1 MSIGLAVEAF
11 RRLWVIFA
19 APDEVQAVDGKLM
32 ASIAFI
38 GVMVNVVLAF
48 VLGED
53 HVHMPG
59 LDVRQTFFPY
69 HQCQY
74 LHVSDLIFLF

>member
-1 MSIGLAVEAF
+1 MAVEAF

-19 APDEVQAVDGKLM
+19 APDEVQTVDGKLM

-59 LDVRQTFFPY
+59 LDVSK
-69 HQCQY
+69 
-74 LHVSDLIFLF
+74 LDLSHVLMPRSSKL